1 MGTLKLFKK
10 EVLNKRISKI
20 STKGSNSEQSKT
32 INPDLFYL
40 KPVSEEK
47 HKQSRLDAYE
57 YIF

>member
-1 MGTLKLFKK
+1 MGTLKLIKK
-10 EVLNKRISKI
+10 EVLNRRSKF
-20 STKGSNSEQSKT
+20 STKGSCSDKSKV

-40 KPVSEEK
+40 KPVTEEK

>member
-1 MGTLKLFKK
+1 MGTLKLIKK
-10 EVLNKRISKI
+10 EVLNRRSKF
-20 STKGSNSEQSKT
+20 STKGSGSDKGNA

-40 KPVSEEK
+40 KPVTEEK